1 MLKTG
6 DKFKITFQKKI
17 EISDTEEYWVAN
29 NLSGDKFLIDAIAYK
44 NYNFS
49 INSQVNATVDHIN
62 CSGKIFLE
70 PEHPVYQ
77 NGQKYQFKIIEVL
90 RKNIETTEMV
100 VADVFNNSILVDVN
114 SENIN
119 KNASEVLL
127 TVARVRKAIPVLFD
141 STLKM
146 VNLYRENKI
155 YRFHVDGSFSNDNID
170 FFVLSGKAESTHLLE
185 KAHYQH
191 YAISEGQTIKCQV
204 VRIAQNGKLSLEP
217 LHPSLREGDVL
228 ELNFVGLAQPGNSPA
243 GKHKL
248 YLFNDEDNRNF
259 FMSARFLDDKPL
271 PEKML
276 CKIDKF
282 KKGSILVEP
291 AI

>member
-6 DKFKITFQKKI
+6 DKFKISFQKKI
-17 EISDTEEYWVAN
+17 EISDNEEYWVAYN
-29 NLSGDKFLIDAIAYK
+29 PDGDKFLIDAIAYK

-49 INSQVNATVDHIN
+49 ENSQVVATVDHIN

-70 PEHPVYQ
+70 PKHPVYQ
-77 NGQKYQFKIIEVL
+77 NGQKYQFNILEVL
-90 RKNIETTEMV
+90 RKNTETSEIIV
-100 VADVFNNSILVDVN
+100 SDVFNNAIQVDVN
-114 SENIN
+114 TENIN
-119 KNASEVLL
+119 NDTSEIQL

-141 STLKM
+141 STLKL

-155 YRFHVDGSFSNDNID
+155 YRFHVDGSFSNDNSE
-170 FFVLSGKAESTHLLE
+170 FFVLSGKAGSAHLLE
-185 KAHYQH
+185 KKHYQH
-191 YAISEGQTIKCQV
+191 YAISEGQTIKCLV

-217 LHPSLREGDVL
+217 LHPSLREGDIL
-228 ELNFVGLAQPGNSPA
+228 ELQFVGLAQPGNSPA

-248 YLFNDEDNRNF
+248 YLFKDDDNHDF
-259 FMSARFLDDKPL
+259 FMSARFIDDKPL

-291 AI
+291 AK